1 VQPETDDP
9 VFTVRPLPSRDF
21 NVPMDGVGDL
31 LMVWDFLSSF
41 SKLLHLWPFSLEDF
55 ENAICRK
62 GSNVNLIV
70 ETHSSLIRL
79 LKSEKDEC
87 FSAVQKR
94 TRALKVK
101 CSNSL
106 AILEI
111 ISV

>member
-1 VQPETDDP
+1 
-9 VFTVRPLPSRDF
+9 
-21 NVPMDGVGDL
+21 
-31 LMVWDFLSSF
+31 MVWDFLSSF